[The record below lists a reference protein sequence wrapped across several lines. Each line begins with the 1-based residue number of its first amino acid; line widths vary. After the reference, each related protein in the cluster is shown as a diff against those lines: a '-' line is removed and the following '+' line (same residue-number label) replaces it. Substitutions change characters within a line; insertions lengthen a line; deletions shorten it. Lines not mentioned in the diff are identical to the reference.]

1 MNYDSLRENIIPQL
15 VQLFKILLI
24 VFLCVHSIM
33 LVSFFVTKLWLLVGV
48 EVISVLIYIY
58 LVYKYRGIPFSAK
71 DKLIK
76 GIQIT
81 TIELLVHMCV
91 AMILLG
97 TTYGFQH
104 YIYGIL
110 VFVMFEGYLSN
121 NRKRTLFLV
130 ETVLAGYLF
139 ARFWLIVFGAW
150 YSTTN
155 SVLEFLYSSLNPIVI
170 MFFMAY
176 YIVVLID
183 IVSRF
188 DKTLIFNAT
197 HDKLTR
203 LPNRVLFS
211 ELDKSHNYN
220 VSILDVDDFKRVNDT
235 YGHAAGD
242 EVLKY
247 LSKCLISIEDKDRG
261 ISVYRWGGEE
271 FLVVS
276 DNAKTNVNE
285 LLSILEGLRGRVE
298 ESVVC
303 DIINFTI
310 TIGVADS
317 GEGNSLDN
325 LVKIADNRLYVGKN
339 SGKNKIVYK

>member
-1 MNYDSLRENIIPQL
+1 MNYDSLRESIIPQL
-15 VQLFKILLI
+15 VRLFKILLR

-33 LVSFFVTKLWLLVGV
+33 WVSFFVTKLWLLVGV
-48 EVISVLIYIY
+48 ETVSVLLYIY
-58 LVYKYRGIPFSAK
+58 LVHKYRSVTDSAREE
-71 DKLIK
+71 LVK
-76 GIQIT
+76 GIQVT

-121 NRKRTLFLV
+121 NRKRTLFLTKV
-130 ETVLAGYLF
+130 VLVGYIV
-139 ARFWLIVFGAW
+139 ARFWLILFGEW
-150 YSTTN
+150 YRVTN
-155 SVLEFLYSSLNPIVI
+155 SVLEFLYSSLNPVVI

-203 LPNRVLFS
+203 LPNRVLFY
-211 ELDKSHNYN
+211 ELTKSCRYN
-220 VSILDVDDFKRVNDT
+220 VSILDVDDFKKVNDT
-235 YGHAAGD
+235 YGHATGD
-242 EVLKY
+242 EVLKF
-247 LSKCLISIEDKDRG
+247 LSKCLINISNKDRG

-276 DNAKTNVNE
+276 DNAKTSINE
-285 LLSILEGLRGRVE
+285 LLSILEGLRSRVE

-303 DIINFTI
+303 DKINFTI

-317 GEGNSLDN
+317 EEGKSLDN

-339 SGKNKIVYK
+339 NGKNKIVYK